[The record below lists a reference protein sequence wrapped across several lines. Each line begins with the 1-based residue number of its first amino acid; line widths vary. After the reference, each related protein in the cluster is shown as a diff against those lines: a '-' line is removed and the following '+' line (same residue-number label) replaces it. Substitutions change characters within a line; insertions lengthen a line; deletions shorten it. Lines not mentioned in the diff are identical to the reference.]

1 MKPWLGT
8 PEFLTDSAE
17 QALVEQ
23 RGRAILAQQAGRA
36 AAKAA
41 KPKGRRNAQDTERR
55 KAA

>member
-8 PEFLTDSAE
+8 TEFLTDSAE

-23 RGRAILAQQAGRA
+23 RGRAILAQQARRA
-36 AAKAA
+36 AAKAT
-41 KPKGRRNAQDTERR
+41 KPKGSRNVQDAERR